1 MSAWRRL
8 TCIFPEDGLHLEW
21 RVDIL
26 VDLLTDRRIVDPF
39 GDSIDIFLN
48 RPDLFRQGGRKHAA
62 GHHRQH
68 RDFASSRTRQKQT
81 DRLPLNQALTA
92 ERSR

>member
-26 VDLLTDRRIVDPF
+26 VDLLTDRGIVYTF
-39 GDSIDIFLN
+39 GDGIDIFLH
-48 RPDLFRQGGRKHAA
+48 RADLFRQGGREHAA
-62 GHHRQH
+62 SHVISIVTSLPVVQDMIRQIAY
-68 RDFASSRTRQKQT
+68 RWIK
-81 DRLPLNQALTA
+81 L
-92 ERSR
+92 